1 MELTATGIAYR
12 YQDALPV
19 FEGIDMNVRSPMVF
33 CILGPNGIGKSTLL
47 KCLVGYHAPLRGKIL
62 IDGKP
67 LGEWG
72 RKKLAQM
79 IAYIPQTHVPTF
91 PFPVIDVVLM
101 GRAPH
106 LPYLATPSRRDVG
119 IAMEN
124 MAFLGISHLKDKPY
138 TRLSGGER
146 QLVMLAAALTQT
158 PRMMMLDEPTAH
170 LDFGNQNLF
179 LEVIKKM
186 SQRGVGVV
194 MTSHFPDHAFAVA
207 DGVAIMHGGSFT
219 HQGSPDEVLT
229 RENMERLYNIP
240 VRILETPEGKHCLA
254 NLQNND
260 GRFPPHGPF
269 SPPASSV
276 AE

>member
-1 MELTATGIAYR
+1 MELTATGITYR
-12 YQDALPV
+12 YQNAPPV
-19 FEGIDMNVRSPMVF
+19 FQGIDMSVRSPEVF
-33 CILGPNGIGKSTLL
+33 CILGPNGTGKSTLL
-47 KCLVGYHAPLRGKIL
+47 KCLVGYYPPLQGRIT

-79 IAYIPQTHVPTF
+79 IAYIPQMHVPTF
-91 PFPVIDVVLM
+91 PFAVIDVVLM
-101 GRAPH
+101 GRTAH
-106 LPYLATPSRRDVG
+106 LSYLATPGRHDRE
-119 IAMEN
+119 IALEN
-124 MAFLGISHLKDKPY
+124 MAFLGISHLRDKPY

-170 LDFGNQNLF
+170 LDFGNQHLF
-179 LEVIKKM
+179 LEVIKKL

-207 DGVAIMHGGSFT
+207 DRVAIMQDGTLT
-219 HQGSPDEVLT
+219 HQGRPDEVLT
-229 RENMERLYNIP
+229 QENMQRLYNIP

-254 NLQNND
+254 NPQKE
-260 GRFPPHGPF
+260 PQ
-269 SPPASSV
+269 
-276 AE
+276 